1 MNPLNII
8 PAIYTYDHKSS
19 VTNTTSVL
27 EYEAAFEQAL
37 FYKEQGADGLYILD
51 ISVNHERKKNLIK
64 FLKHLSSEVN
74 IPLVIGGGI
83 HSVKDVGELLNTG
96 VEKVTVNSAAVKNP
110 ELIANIIK
118 EFGKE
123 KLLIG
128 IDSKKSFGEWKVY
141 LNGAKSRTEID
152 LNNWIKMCKIKGV
165 QELVITLIPRKNESF
180 DEYPIDVLREAIDGL
195 GIPVHVA
202 IGNLQVNM
210 IIDIVK
216 IEGVASLISG
226 TYFLNKP
233 GVIRQVKSLLN
244 GSDEFHQAN

>member
-27 EYEAAFEQAL
+27 EYEAAFEQAM

-51 ISVNHERKKNLIK
+51 ISVNHERKKNLVK
-64 FLKHLSSEVN
+64 FLKHLTTEVN
-74 IPLVIGGGI
+74 IPIVVGGGI
-83 HSVKDVGELLNTG
+83 HSVKDVGELLGTG

-110 ELIANIIK
+110 ELIGNIIK

-152 LNNWIKMCKIKGV
+152 LNNWIRMCKIKGV
-165 QELVITLIPRKNESF
+165 QELVITLIPRKNENF
-180 DEYPIDVLREAIDGL
+180 DDYPIDILRDAIRGL
-195 GIPVHVA
+195 EIPIHVA
-202 IGNLQVNM
+202 IGNLQEQM
-210 IIDIVK
+210 ILDIIN
-216 IEGVASLISG
+216 IEGVSSIISG

-233 GVIRQVKSLLN
+233 GVIRHVKTLVS
-244 GSDEFHQAN
+244 GSGELHQPT